1 MLKLKEIR
9 NFLVN
14 DEELDVDS
22 QKILSLIFLLLAGSM
37 SFFDYTRTYYLFGI
51 GMSWFPW
58 KSVTSFN
65 PEFISGLMGIVAVS
79 PLYLRNVLKWNRS
92 IYTIFSF
99 VLILLVFSSFI
110 ELATGGNGNNTVIYS
125 LIAVSVVLSWLGI
138 KGVAGVSWILLLAA
152 AVWSVLINSMN
163 LEFYGF
169 LYVLF
174 GFLGLVMHTGL
185 NPGGLFKE
193 LKDEYSRP
201 VIYATNTA
209 KDEIAAT
216 GGMINKII

>member
-37 SFFDYTRTYYLFGI
+37 SFFDYTKTHNLFG
-51 GMSWFPW
+51 MRWLSW
-58 KSVTSFN
+58 KSDTSFT
-65 PEFISGLMGIVAVS
+65 PRFISGLMGIVAVS
-79 PLYLRNVLKWNRS
+79 PLDLRNVLKWNRS

-110 ELATGGNGNNTVIYS
+110 QLATGGNGNNTVIYS